1 MKALKEL
8 IKESFE
14 MRVRMSWLKTIN
26 KEVNKREKAMKQFNR
41 HNFIVKK
48 LQEEYKK
55 LYQDLWKE
63 QGNE

>member
-1 MKALKEL
+1 MKTLKEL

-26 KEVNKREKAMKQFNR
+26 KEVKKREKAMEQFNR

-55 LYQDLWKE
+55 LYQDL
-63 QGNE
+63 

>member
-1 MKALKEL
+1 METLKEL

-55 LYQDLWKE
+55 LYQDS
-63 QGNE
+63 

>member
-1 MKALKEL
+1 MKTLKEL

-26 KEVNKREKAMKQFNR
+26 KEVKKREKAMKQFNR

-55 LYQDLWKE
+55 LYQDL
-63 QGNE
+63 

>member
-1 MKALKEL
+1 MKTLKEL
-8 IKESFE
+8 IKKSFE

-26 KEVNKREKAMKQFNR
+26 KEVKKREKAMKQFNR

-55 LYQDLWKE
+55 LYRDL
-63 QGNE
+63 

>member
-1 MKALKEL
+1 METLKEL
-8 IKESFE
+8 IKKSFE

-55 LYQDLWKE
+55 LYQDL
-63 QGNE
+63 

>member
-1 MKALKEL
+1 MKTLKEL

-55 LYQDLWKE
+55 LYQDS
-63 QGNE
+63 

>member
-1 MKALKEL
+1 MKTLKEL

>member
-26 KEVNKREKAMKQFNR
+26 KEVKKREKAMKQFNR

-55 LYQDLWKE
+55 LYQDL
-63 QGNE
+63 

>member
-26 KEVNKREKAMKQFNR
+26 KEVKKREKAMKQFNR

-48 LQEEYKK
+48 LQEEYKT
-55 LYQDLWKE
+55 LYQDF
-63 QGNE
+63 

>member
-1 MKALKEL
+1 METLKEL
-8 IKESFE
+8 IKKSFE

-26 KEVNKREKAMKQFNR
+26 KEVKKREKAMKQFNR

-55 LYQDLWKE
+55 LYQDS
-63 QGNE
+63 

>member
-1 MKALKEL
+1 MQTLKEL

-26 KEVNKREKAMKQFNR
+26 KEVKKREKAVKQFNR

-55 LYQDLWKE
+55 LYQDL
-63 QGNE
+63 

>member
-1 MKALKEL
+1 MKTLKEL
-8 IKESFE
+8 IKKSFE

-55 LYQDLWKE
+55 LYQDL
-63 QGNE
+63 

>member
-1 MKALKEL
+1 MKTLKEL

-26 KEVNKREKAMKQFNR
+26 KEVKKREKAMKQFNR

-55 LYQDLWKE
+55 LYQDS
-63 QGNE
+63 

>member
-1 MKALKEL
+1 METLKEL

-55 LYQDLWKE
+55 LYRDL
-63 QGNE
+63 

>member
-26 KEVNKREKAMKQFNR
+26 KEVKKREKAMKQFNR

-55 LYQDLWKE
+55 LYQDS
-63 QGNE
+63 

>member
-1 MKALKEL
+1 MKTLKEL

-55 LYQDLWKE
+55 LYQDL
-63 QGNE
+63 

>member
-1 MKALKEL
+1 MKTLKEL
-8 IKESFE
+8 IKKSFE

-26 KEVNKREKAMKQFNR
+26 KEVKKREKAMKQFNR

-55 LYQDLWKE
+55 LYQDL
-63 QGNE
+63 

>member
-1 MKALKEL
+1 METLKEL
-8 IKESFE
+8 IKKSFE

-26 KEVNKREKAMKQFNR
+26 KEVKKREKAMKQFNR

-55 LYQDLWKE
+55 LYRDL
-63 QGNE
+63 